1 MKRIYVDAPT
11 LIGGV
16 WYDPNH
22 VPQFVQDNV
31 ADYLVSIGNARHFET
46 KVVEVTETK
55 KSEPAATSSSSHQG
69 QALPDKTA
77 KPRGKQKQK

>member
-11 LIGGV
+11 LIAGV

-22 VPQFVQDNV
+22 VPQFVPDNV

-46 KVVEVTETK
+46 KVVEVIETK
-55 KSEPAATSSSSHQG
+55 EKKPSSSLPQEPASQEPTV
-69 QALPDKTA
+69 
-77 KPRGKQKQK
+77 KPRGKLKRK